1 MPRRLGGGNTRRM
14 GATTPRATARPRVRS
29 APGDRRAAPHARPAD
44 AVAREL
50 GSHLEH
56 GLTAEGAAAR
66 LATHGANRL
75 PRPERP
81 AYVRLAAR
89 QFLDPLSGL
98 LVLAAAVSFAIG
110 EHLEA
115 GVIAAIVVLNAVLG
129 FVQELG
135 AERALLALR
144 SAVEPVASVVR
155 GGHELRIPAHGLVP
169 GDLVVLR
176 EGDRVPADGRLAQA
190 ERLQVDE
197 SALTGESAPV
207 GKQVA
212 AVPPTSPLAERSSM
226 VHAGTGITRGR
237 GLALVTATGPETEM
251 GSIAALA
258 AAARP
263 PATPLQRR
271 LAGLSRLMVGVGL
284 GLTAALTAGMLAR
297 DAPLE
302 EAFLVGVSVAIAAVP
317 EGLAATVT
325 IALAQGARAMTA
337 RGAIVRRLGAVET
350 LGAATLIATDK
361 TGTLTVNQLR
371 VTDVYPCPGR
381 SRTDVLE
388 AGVLASTAT
397 LVDDGDGLRVAGD
410 SVDGALLLALRAE
423 TGDDPRTSSV
433 RSSVLEVPF
442 DPDRKR
448 QASVYREPDGFRV
461 VVKGAPELLLE
472 RGHVASELRDDLERR
487 LDRWASKGL
496 RVLAV
501 AERRVDAAPEEARL
515 DDEVEL
521 VGLVALGDP
530 LRPTARESL
539 HRARDA
545 GIDVAMLT
553 GDHPLTATAIA
564 QALDLAGG
572 EPLTGPELAA
582 LDDDALCATVAGR
595 DVFAR
600 VTPADKLRLVRAWQ
614 SGGHVVAVTGD
625 GVNDT
630 PALRQAD
637 VGVAMGESGTEA
649 AREAADVVLT
659 DDDFATIV
667 RAVREGRRIDDN
679 VRTFIAFLLSANFGE
694 VFLFVVAV
702 LAGIGVPLT
711 VVQVLVVNLLT
722 DGLPAVALAGDPASD
737 ETMRRPPRAHGS
749 LFSRA
754 LGSTLVVAGLG
765 VGLTATAAYV
775 AGRELAP
782 AAAQTMA
789 FATLALAE
797 LLLVYAIRSPSV
809 PAWRGGRNPMLGWSV
824 LASLAVVAAVV
835 YIPALREPFGTVAL
849 AARELGLVAV
859 LAVLP
864 AAVLEAI
871 KWRRRRRPAIR

>member
-1 MPRRLGGGNTRRM
+1 M
-14 GATTPRATARPRVRS
+14 
-29 APGDRRAAPHARPAD
+29 
-44 AVAREL
+44 
-50 GSHLEH
+50 
-56 GLTAEGAAAR
+56 
-66 LATHGANRL
+66 
-75 PRPERP
+75 
-81 AYVRLAAR
+81 RLAAR

-98 LVLAAAVSFAIG
+98 PVLAAAVSFAIG

-226 VHAGTGITRGR
+226 AYAGTGITRGR

-258 AAARP
+258 AAAKP

-442 DPDRKR
+442 DPRPER
-448 QASVYREPDGFRV
+448 QASVYREPDGPRRRQGRPRAAARARPRRV
-461 VVKGAPELLLE
+461 RAARRSRAPARSVGVEGAP
-472 RGHVASELRDDLERR
+472 
-487 LDRWASKGL
+487 
-496 RVLAV
+496 
-501 AERRVDAAPEEARL
+501 
-515 DDEVEL
+515 
-521 VGLVALGDP
+521 
-530 LRPTARESL
+530 
-539 HRARDA
+539 
-545 GIDVAMLT
+545 
-553 GDHPLTATAIA
+553 
-564 QALDLAGG
+564 
-572 EPLTGPELAA
+572 GP
-582 LDDDALCATVAGR
+582 
-595 DVFAR
+595 
-600 VTPADKLRLVRAWQ
+600 
-614 SGGHVVAVTGD
+614 
-625 GVNDT
+625 
-630 PALRQAD
+630 
-637 VGVAMGESGTEA
+637 
-649 AREAADVVLT
+649 
-659 DDDFATIV
+659 
-667 RAVREGRRIDDN
+667 
-679 VRTFIAFLLSANFGE
+679 
-694 VFLFVVAV
+694 
-702 LAGIGVPLT
+702 
-711 VVQVLVVNLLT
+711 
-722 DGLPAVALAGDPASD
+722 
-737 ETMRRPPRAHGS
+737 
-749 LFSRA
+749 
-754 LGSTLVVAGLG
+754 
-765 VGLTATAAYV
+765 
-775 AGRELAP
+775 
-782 AAAQTMA
+782 
-789 FATLALAE
+789 
-797 LLLVYAIRSPSV
+797 
-809 PAWRGGRNPMLGWSV
+809 
-824 LASLAVVAAVV
+824 
-835 YIPALREPFGTVAL
+835 
-849 AARELGLVAV
+849 
-859 LAVLP
+859 
-864 AAVLEAI
+864 
-871 KWRRRRRPAIR
+871 RRRRTPGRRRSGGGKSRRRGRAGRSRRPRRSASPDGQGVAAPRTGCRHRRRDADGGSPVDGDGDRAGTRPGGRGAAHGARARGARRRRAACDGRRPRRSRGSRPRTSCVSSGRGSRVGTSSR

>member
-1 MPRRLGGGNTRRM
+1 M
-14 GATTPRATARPRVRS
+14 GATTSPAPARPRLPS
-29 APGDRRAAPHARPAD
+29 APRDRDAVPHSRPAD

-56 GLTAEGAAAR
+56 GLTAEDAAAR
-66 LATHGANRL
+66 LATHGPNRL

-81 AYVRLAAR
+81 AYLRLAAR
-89 QFLDPLSGL
+89 QLLEPLSGL
-98 LVLAAAVSFAIG
+98 LILAAAVSFAIG

-144 SAVEPVASVVR
+144 SAVEPIASVVR

-226 VHAGTGITRGR
+226 VYAGTGITRGR
-237 GLALVTATGPETEM
+237 ALALVTATGPETEM
-251 GSIAALA
+251 GSIADLA
-258 AAARP
+258 AAAKP

-271 LAGLSRLMVGVGL
+271 LAGLSRLMVGVGV

-371 VTDVYPCPGR
+371 VADVYPCPGR
-381 SRTDVLE
+381 RRADVLE

-397 LVDDGDGLRVAGD
+397 LVDDGAGVRVAGD
-410 SVDGALLLALRAE
+410 SVDGAFLLALRDE

-448 QASVYREPDGFRV
+448 QTSVYREPDGFRV

-472 RGHVASELRDDLERR
+472 RGHVASDLRDDLERR

-501 AERRVDAAPEEARL
+501 ADRRVDAAPEEASV

-564 QALDLAGG
+564 QALDLAG
-572 EPLTGPELAA
+572 EEALTGPELAA
-582 LDDDALCATVAGR
+582 LDDDALRGTVVGR

-754 LGSTLVVAGLG
+754 LGSMLVVAGLG
-765 VGLTATAAYV
+765 VGLSATAAYV

-782 AAAQTMA
+782 ASAQTMA

-835 YIPALREPFGTVAL
+835 YTPALREPFGTEAL
-849 AARELGLVAV
+849 AVRELGLVAV

>member
-1 MPRRLGGGNTRRM
+1 
-14 GATTPRATARPRVRS
+14 
-29 APGDRRAAPHARPAD
+29 
-44 AVAREL
+44 
-50 GSHLEH
+50 
-56 GLTAEGAAAR
+56 
-66 LATHGANRL
+66 
-75 PRPERP
+75 
-81 AYVRLAAR
+81 
-89 QFLDPLSGL
+89 
-98 LVLAAAVSFAIG
+98 
-110 EHLEA
+110 
-115 GVIAAIVVLNAVLG
+115 
-129 FVQELG
+129 
-135 AERALLALR
+135 
-144 SAVEPVASVVR
+144 
-155 GGHELRIPAHGLVP
+155 
-169 GDLVVLR
+169 
-176 EGDRVPADGRLAQA
+176 
-190 ERLQVDE
+190 
-197 SALTGESAPV
+197 
-207 GKQVA
+207 
-212 AVPPTSPLAERSSM
+212 
-226 VHAGTGITRGR
+226 
-237 GLALVTATGPETEM
+237 
-251 GSIAALA
+251 
-258 AAARP
+258 
-263 PATPLQRR
+263 
-271 LAGLSRLMVGVGL
+271 
-284 GLTAALTAGMLAR
+284 
-297 DAPLE
+297 
-302 EAFLVGVSVAIAAVP
+302 
-317 EGLAATVT
+317 
-325 IALAQGARAMTA
+325 
-337 RGAIVRRLGAVET
+337 
-350 LGAATLIATDK
+350 
-361 TGTLTVNQLR
+361 
-371 VTDVYPCPGR
+371 
-381 SRTDVLE
+381 
-388 AGVLASTAT
+388 
-397 LVDDGDGLRVAGD
+397 
-410 SVDGALLLALRAE
+410 
-423 TGDDPRTSSV
+423 
-433 RSSVLEVPF
+433 
-442 DPDRKR
+442 
-448 QASVYREPDGFRV
+448 
-461 VVKGAPELLLE
+461 
-472 RGHVASELRDDLERR
+472 
-487 LDRWASKGL
+487 
-496 RVLAV
+496 
-501 AERRVDAAPEEARL
+501 
-515 DDEVEL
+515 
-521 VGLVALGDP
+521 
-530 LRPTARESL
+530 
-539 HRARDA
+539 
-545 GIDVAMLT
+545 MLT